1 MSYWNNILQIGE
13 KRKGG
18 FDEGKMKTFVKLTSR
33 MDFSIFNIFCVR
45 LEMWHKYSY
54 YEYIEYPRDAEHKS
68 YGKEME

>member
-13 KRKGG
+13 RERG
-18 FDEGKMKTFVKLTSR
+18 FDEGKMKTFVKLTIWK
-33 MDFSIFNIFCVR
+33 DFSIFNIFYVR